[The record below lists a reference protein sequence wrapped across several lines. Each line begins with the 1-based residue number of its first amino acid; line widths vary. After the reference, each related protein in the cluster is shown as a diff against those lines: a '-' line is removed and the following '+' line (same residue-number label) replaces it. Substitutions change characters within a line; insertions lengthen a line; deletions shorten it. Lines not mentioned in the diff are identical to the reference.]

1 LPGFCIPLYPDPFQI
16 LGDLPAP
23 VPDTCGIPRKLL
35 IGSIEANQTA
45 STQHTIY
52 LSNLEETT
60 MNTKAIY
67 VACLFAA
74 LNICTLSARAEA
86 HVTPVSYSYGTHLDI
101 KKVVSQKQDASP
113 SCGVV
118 NAQLTYLDS
127 QSKTQVLDYR
137 KLADNCNSDN

>member
-1 LPGFCIPLYPDPFQI
+1 
-16 LGDLPAP
+16 
-23 VPDTCGIPRKLL
+23 
-35 IGSIEANQTA
+35 
-45 STQHTIY
+45 
-52 LSNLEETT
+52 

-67 VACLFAA
+67 AACLFAA

-86 HVTPVSYSYGTHLDI
+86 DVSAKRCTYGTHLDI
-101 KKVVSQKQDASP
+101 KKVVSLTQDAAP

-137 KLADNCNSDN
+137 KLSDNCNSDN

>member
-1 LPGFCIPLYPDPFQI
+1 
-16 LGDLPAP
+16 
-23 VPDTCGIPRKLL
+23 
-35 IGSIEANQTA
+35 
-45 STQHTIY
+45 
-52 LSNLEETT
+52 

-67 VACLFAA
+67 AACLFAA

-86 HVTPVSYSYGTHLDI
+86 DVTPMDYSYSTHLDI
-101 KKVVSQKQDASP
+101 KKVVSLKQDASP